1 MNDETRGATD
11 KICRTARS
19 IVQAA
24 SDVENYVL
32 KRFPL
37 TLPHDYEEWKPP
49 GQDKPESKAAPPP
62 TKVDKERKSVWYNTQ
77 VGHSP
82 ALRMRSKAASAMP
95 SLATSALIP
104 RDLSPSMRAALAFG
118 VR

>member
-1 MNDETRGATD
+1 VNDETRGATD

-37 TLPHDYEEWKPP
+37 TLTPDYEASEIGVVQHIIRPQP
-49 GQDKPESKAAPPP
+49 GAAHAQQGGECHAI
-62 TKVDKERKSVWYNTQ
+62 TCNS
-77 VGHSP
+77 
-82 ALRMRSKAASAMP
+82 AAA
-95 SLATSALIP
+95 
-104 RDLSPSMRAALAFG
+104 
-118 VR
+118 